1 MILMMAMGDSG
12 GNDDNDDDNVNDDG
26 EVNDDD
32 DLFIELMYGSAA
44 LTELVEQVL
53 DLLRQ
58 VLVLPLHL
66 CCHHLV
72 SNSPLSVPPTII
84 SAYQYI

>member
-1 MILMMAMGDSG
+1 MIMMMAMDDNG
-12 GNDDNDDDNVNDDG
+12 GNDDNDDDDVNDDDEVNYED

-32 DLFIELMYGSAA
+32 DLFIELMYGSTA
-44 LTELVEQVL
+44 LPELVEQVL

-66 CCHHLV
+66 R
-72 SNSPLSVPPTII
+72 
-84 SAYQYI
+84 

>member
-1 MILMMAMGDSG
+1 MCTL
-12 GNDDNDDDNVNDDG
+12 NDYDFDDVNDED

-32 DLFIELMYGSAA
+32 DLFIELMYGSTA
-44 LTELVEQVL
+44 LTKLVEQVL

-66 CCHHLV
+66 R
-72 SNSPLSVPPTII
+72 
-84 SAYQYI
+84 